1 MKQMP
6 SDYQNLRDEEL
17 LRLSLEHPSV
27 FEVLLT
33 RYEDAFLRKARSV
46 LRNNEDAED
55 VVQETFT
62 KIYVNANRFQ
72 PQEGATFSSWGYKI
86 LLNTCYTLHQK
97 RKRTTGKQVFME
109 DEMLYN
115 LSGKENE
122 MKETELRDLAI
133 SLLSN
138 LPKHMSRV
146 LHLHF
151 IMGYKEQEIADMEGE
166 KLGAIKTRV
175 FRAKQAMKKLYATQN
190 LE

>member
-1 MKQMP
+1 M
-6 SDYQNLRDEEL
+6 RDEEL
-17 LRLSLEHPSV
+17 LRISLDRPSV
-27 FEVLLT
+27 FEVLVS
-33 RYEDAFLRKARSV
+33 RYQTPFLRKARTV

-97 RKRTTGKQVFME
+97 RKRAMGKRVFME
-109 DEMLYN
+109 DDLLYN
-115 LSGKENE
+115 LSGKEDVG
-122 MKETELRDLAI
+122 KETELRDLAA

-151 IMGYKEQEIADMEGE
+151 ILGYREQEIADMEGE

-175 FRAKQAMKKLYATQN
+175 FRAKQAMKRLYAVQN
-190 LE
+190 E